1 MQLHKLSAHTRPA
14 MLCAFGSRFDAD
26 AGSAVPPLCFKRSD
40 DRVFQAAPAKLTL
53 YTFSGMMKADY

>member
-26 AGSAVPPLCFKRSD
+26 AGSAVPPLCFNVLMTVLFKLP
-40 DRVFQAAPAKLTL
+40 PAKLTL